1 MISSLNDLAPGNTF
15 TVTTINNEV
24 FTGTYMQCTELGNSQ
39 FLCLMTGSNM
49 VAIAI
54 SAISSIT

>member
-1 MISSLNDLAPGNTF
+1 MISSLENLAPGNTF
-15 TVTTINNEV
+15 TVTTVNNEV
-24 FTGTYMQCTELGNSQ
+24 FTGTYMQCTELGKSQ
-39 FLCLMTGSNM
+39 FLCLMTDSSM